1 MEERKCMTSPV
12 AQWVKSLGL
21 SLLWLGSLPWHGLA
35 TGTST
40 CHGKA
45 KKKKGKRKYNGKVN
59 EMKLK
64 SVFLNIN

>member
-45 KKKKGKRKYNGKVN
+45 KKKKKEKENTMVRL
-59 EMKLK
+59 MK
-64 SVFLNIN
+64 

>member
-45 KKKKGKRKYNGKVN
+45 KKKKRKK
-59 EMKLK
+59 K
-64 SVFLNIN
+64 IQW